1 MSFQQYSFQETE
13 PSKHTG
19 KNFKVYNE
27 KSKNIKTIVD
37 KNNNALAR
45 ARWGSDWFETD
56 KPARLLAQAKYRAQQ
71 EKEYDEDAVF
81 GAPAG
86 ETKEEGETNEQGETK
101 EEERNVYRVIM
112 TAADEDS
119 EDLLYYGTKLD
130 SSNLLKKTVKLKA
143 NPTKKN
149 GWEKWDDMGQPEY
162 WAPRLWKTGEYVEI
176 TSGWSE
182 RDGNHVLPGGANF
195 QGLIDPNKVIEQL
208 FKSFRTGFGPY
219 EEDDGWNG
227 AQSFHIYNDIFM
239 IEVGMFNQLSVK
251 SRKILCG
258 PINKNSL
265 VFPNIWIYSDY

>member
-13 PSKHTG
+13 PKYTSKI
-19 KNFKVYNE
+19 FKVYNE
-27 KSKNIKTIVD
+27 KSQKIKTIVD

-45 ARWGSDWFETD
+45 ARWGSDWHETD

-86 ETKEEGETNEQGETK
+86 ETKEEGETKEGETK
-101 EEERNVYRVIM
+101 EQERNVYRVIM
-112 TAADEDS
+112 TAADEDN
-119 EDLLYYGTKLD
+119 EDLDYYGTKLD
-130 SSNLLKKTVKLKA
+130 SSNLLKENVKLKK
-143 NPTKKN
+143 PQKKN
-149 GWEKWDDMGQPEY
+149 WEKWEDMGQPEY

-182 RDGNHVLPGGANF
+182 KDGNHVLPGGANF
-195 QGLIDPNKVIEQL
+195 QGLRDPNKVIDQL

-219 EEDDGWNG
+219 VENDGWMG
-227 AQSFHIYNDIFM
+227 HQSFYIHNEIFM
-239 IEVGMFNQLSVK
+239 IEVGMFNQLSAK
-251 SRKILCG
+251 SRKRLCG
-258 PINKNSL
+258 PINKDSL